1 MPIGAIWQTLLETP
15 LINFMVVLSALAG
28 GSYGAA
34 ILLFTVISRAL
45 TFPLTLRTMQSMKAL
60 QAIQPQMQEISKKY
74 SDPRRRSEE
83 TMKLY
88 KEAGVNPLGC
98 LGPQLIQFPIFI
110 ALYQVIRITL
120 GSTPETVLDLSKR
133 LYDVPYIQNAI
144 PLSQRFLTWFPGG
157 GMDLSANGGIPLT
170 LVVFCGMWL
179 QQRISSGQ
187 NAATM
192 SNDQQK
198 QMNSMMQWMMPIMFS
213 YFVLV
218 TPAGLGIYWAASTTI
233 GVILQWV
240 FVGPGDFT
248 WGSLVPN
255 VVRERLGMRPA
266 TRAGDRRGA
275 RRPSTT
281 VQAVTPTAGSTE
293 SRAQDDD
300 ASSGDQ
306 RSNRRGSD
314 RPGTES
320 TGPAPRAGRRR
331 RHH

>member
-1 MPIGAIWQTLLETP
+1 MPIGAIWQTALETP
-15 LINFMVVLSALAG
+15 LINLMVALSAAAG
-28 GSYGAA
+28 GSYGLA
-34 ILLFTVISRAL
+34 ILLFTVMSRAI
-45 TFPLTLRTMQSMKAL
+45 TFPLTLRTMQSMKKL

-98 LGPQLIQFPIFI
+98 LGPQLLQFPIFI

-120 GSTPETVLDLSKR
+120 GTTPETVLDLSKR
-133 LYDVPYIQNAI
+133 LYNIPYIQNAI
-144 PLSQRFLTWFPGG
+144 PLSHTFL
-157 GMDLSANGGIPLT
+157 GMDLSANGGYALMAI
-170 LVVFCGMWL
+170 VFCGMWL
-179 QQRISSGQ
+179 QQRISSSQ

-198 QMNSMMQWMMPIMFS
+198 QMNSMMQWMMPIIFS
-213 YFVLV
+213 YFVIQ
-218 TPAGLGIYWAASTTI
+218 TPAGLGVYWASSTAI

-248 WGSLVPN
+248 WGSLIPP
-255 VVRERLGMRPA
+255 VVRQQLGFGS
-266 TRAGDRRGA
+266 AGTARDRRAA

-281 VQAVTPTAGSTE
+281 VQAATPTAGSTE

-300 ASSGDQ
+300 ASGRNQ
-306 RSNRRGSD
+306 RTDGRGSD
-314 RPGTES
+314 RPGSEP
-320 TGPAPRAGRRR
+320 TGPASRASRRR